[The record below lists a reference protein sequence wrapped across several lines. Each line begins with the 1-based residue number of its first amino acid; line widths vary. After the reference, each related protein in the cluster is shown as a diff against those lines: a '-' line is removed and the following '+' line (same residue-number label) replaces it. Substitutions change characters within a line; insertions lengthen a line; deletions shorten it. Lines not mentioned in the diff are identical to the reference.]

1 MTHSDLNPVNPTGP
15 SGPLRAMAVPA
26 TLAAPYRIPLRR
38 TVTLLGGLAVF
49 ACGIAAMYEARLGLS
64 SWDVLHQGIARHTPL
79 SFGAANVVVSL
90 LALAVAS
97 ALGARIGPGTV
108 ANAVLVGA
116 LVALLT
122 SLEWVQDLAGAGLP
136 VRCGL
141 LALGVL
147 AIGWGTALY
156 VGAGL
161 GAGPRDSLMLV
172 AARRGGLRIGVAR
185 AGLEGTVVVTGAL
198 LGGSIGVGT
207 VVFAVA
213 IGPVVDVAFRLLA
226 VPAGE
231 AA

>member
-1 MTHSDLNPVNPTGP
+1 
-15 SGPLRAMAVPA
+15 MAVPA

>member
-1 MTHSDLNPVNPTGP
+1 
-15 SGPLRAMAVPA
+15 MAIAA
-26 TLAAPYRIPLRR
+26 TLAAPHRIPLRR
-38 TVTLLGGLAVF
+38 TVALLCGLAVF
-49 ACGIAAMYEARLGLS
+49 AGGIAAMYEARLGLS
-64 SWDVLHQGIARHTPL
+64 PWDVLHQGIARRTSL

-97 ALGARIGPGTV
+97 VLGARIGPGTV

-122 SLEWVQDLAGAGLP
+122 SLAWVQDLARAGLA
-136 VRCGL
+136 VRGGL

-172 AARRGGLRIGVAR
+172 AARRAGVRIGVAR

-198 LGGSIGVGT
+198 LGGTIGVGT

-213 IGPVVDVAFRLLA
+213 IGPVVDMAFRLHG
-226 VPAGE
+226 VPAPE
-231 AA
+231 AT